1 MSEVIVADSNGVEL
15 RAVLF
20 REYDFEI
27 GDKENSFLVT
37 CNRSEWEN
45 VPSNARVYIPGTEYG
60 GIYKRLESD
69 TRSNAVA
76 VGGYTWRGMLQN
88 KVLCPPS
95 GQAYATDSGE
105 LNQILARRVSE
116 ALPGLFVG
124 SEESTG
130 VTVSY
135 QYGRYVTL
143 YDGLKEMLRSVG
155 YRMRIQYDQ
164 EQCKV
169 VVDAVPI
176 VDYSAQIEYSSDM
189 NANYSMVINKM
200 GVNHLI
206 CLGNGEL
213 QNRTVAH
220 LYADANGVISQT
232 QTQFGADEVTD
243 VYDYA
248 GAERETLIESGTDQ
262 MIANAS
268 KNEFAI
274 DLESAQDVAVG
285 DIVGCR
291 DYITGNTMTAPITV
305 KIVKWQNG
313 FEKIEY
319 QLSEEVTVEQTPVSL
334 MALSAPE
341 ETIETETPQDEE
353 DLEDES
359 I

>member
-1 MSEVIVADSNGVEL
+1 MSEVIIANASGVEL
-15 RAVLF
+15 RSILF

-27 GDKENSFLVT
+27 GDKENSFLIT
-37 CNRSEWEN
+37 CNRAEWEN
-45 VPSNARVYIPGTEYG
+45 VPDNARIYIPGTEYG

-69 TRSNAVA
+69 TRYNAVA

-88 KVLCPPS
+88 KVICPPS
-95 GQAYATDSGE
+95 GEDYATDSGE
-105 LNQILARRVSE
+105 LNQILARRVST

-143 YDGLKEMLRSVG
+143 YEGLKEMLRSAG
-155 YRMRIQYDQ
+155 YKMRIQYDQ
-164 EQCKV
+164 EQCRV

-200 GVNHLI
+200 GINHLI
-206 CLGNGEL
+206 CLGSGEL
-213 QNRTVAH
+213 KDRTVIH
-220 LYADANGVISQT
+220 LYADANGIISQT

-248 GAERETLIESGTDQ
+248 GAEADNLIESGTDQ
-262 MIANAS
+262 MKANAS

-291 DYITGNTMTAPITV
+291 DYITGNTMTAPITTKV
-305 KIVKWQNG
+305 VKWKNG
-313 FEKIEY
+313 FETVEY
-319 QLSEEVTVEQTPVSL
+319 QLSEEVTVEQTPVTL
-334 MALSAPE
+334 TMALNSE
-341 ETIETETPQDEE
+341 DDET
-353 DLEDES
+353 
-359 I
+359 

>member
-1 MSEVIVADSNGVEL
+1 MSEVIVADANGVEL

-37 CNRSEWEN
+37 CNRAEWEN
-45 VPSNARVYIPGTEYG
+45 VPANARIYIPGTEYG

-69 TRSNAVA
+69 TRNNAVA
-76 VGGYTWRGMLQN
+76 VGGYTWRGLLQK
-88 KVLCPPS
+88 KVIVPPS

-130 VTVSY
+130 VTVNY

-143 YDGLKEMLRSVG
+143 YDGLKEMLRSAG

-164 EQCKV
+164 EQSKV

-206 CLGNGEL
+206 CLKL
-213 QNRTVAH
+213 TV
-220 LYADANGVISQT
+220 NC
-232 QTQFGADEVTD
+232 
-243 VYDYA
+243 
-248 GAERETLIESGTDQ
+248 
-262 MIANAS
+262 
-268 KNEFAI
+268 K
-274 DLESAQDVAVG
+274 
-285 DIVGCR
+285 
-291 DYITGNTMTAPITV
+291 TGP
-305 KIVKWQNG
+305 
-313 FEKIEY
+313 
-319 QLSEEVTVEQTPVSL
+319 
-334 MALSAPE
+334 
-341 ETIETETPQDEE
+341 
-353 DLEDES
+353 
-359 I
+359 

>member
-1 MSEVIVADSNGVEL
+1 MSEVIIADASGVEL
-15 RAVLF
+15 RSILF

-27 GDKENSFLVT
+27 GDKENSFLIT
-37 CNRSEWEN
+37 CNRAEWEN
-45 VPSNARVYIPGTEYG
+45 VPDNARIYIPGTEYG

-69 TRSNAVA
+69 TRYNAVA

-88 KVLCPPS
+88 KVICPPS
-95 GQAYATDSGE
+95 GEDYATDSGE
-105 LNQILARRVSE
+105 LNQILARRVST
-116 ALPGLFVG
+116 AFPGLFVG

-143 YDGLKEMLRSVG
+143 YEGLKEMLRSAG
-155 YRMRIQYDQ
+155 YKMRIQYDQ
-164 EQCKV
+164 EQCRV

-206 CLGNGEL
+206 CLGSGEL
-213 QNRTVAH
+213 KDRTVIH
-220 LYADANGVISQT
+220 LYADVNGVISQT

-248 GAERETLIESGTDQ
+248 GAEADNLIESGTDQ
-262 MIANAS
+262 MKANAS

-291 DYITGNTMTAPITV
+291 DYITGNTMTAPITTKV
-305 KIVKWQNG
+305 VKWKSG
-313 FEKIEY
+313 FETVEY
-319 QLSEEVTVEQTPVSL
+319 QLSDEVTVEQTPVAL
-334 MALSAPE
+334 TMALNS
-341 ETIETETPQDEE
+341 
-353 DLEDES
+353 EDET
-359 I
+359 

>member
-1 MSEVIVADSNGVEL
+1 MSEVILADASGVEL
-15 RAVLF
+15 RSILF
-20 REYDFEI
+20 REYDFEV
-27 GDKENSFLVT
+27 GDKENSFLIT
-37 CNRSEWEN
+37 CNRAEWEN
-45 VPSNARVYIPGTEYG
+45 VPDNARIYIPGTEYG

-69 TRSNAVA
+69 TRNNAVA

-88 KVLCPPS
+88 KVICPPS
-95 GQAYATDSGE
+95 GQDYAIDSGE

-143 YDGLKEMLRSVG
+143 YEGLKEMLRSAG

-213 QNRTVAH
+213 KDRTVIH
-220 LYADANGVISQT
+220 LFADVNGIISQT

-248 GAERETLIESGTDQ
+248 GAETDNLIESGTDQ
-262 MIANAS
+262 MKANAS

-291 DYITGNTMTAPITV
+291 DYVTGNTMTAPITV
-305 KIVKWQNG
+305 KIVKWQKG
-313 FEKIEY
+313 FEKTEY
-319 QLSEEVTVEQTPVSL
+319 QLSDEVTVEQTPVTL
-334 MALSAPE
+334 TMALNS
-341 ETIETETPQDEE
+341 
-353 DLEDES
+353 EDET
-359 I
+359 

>member
-1 MSEVIVADSNGVEL
+1 MSEVILADASGVEL
-15 RAVLF
+15 RSILF
-20 REYDFEI
+20 REYDFEV
-27 GDKENSFLVT
+27 GDKENSFLIT
-37 CNRSEWEN
+37 CNRAEWKN
-45 VPSNARVYIPGTEYG
+45 IPDNARIYIPGTEYG

-69 TRSNAVA
+69 TRNNAVA

-88 KVLCPPS
+88 KVICPPS
-95 GQAYATDSGE
+95 GEDYATDSGE

-143 YDGLKEMLRSVG
+143 YEGLKEMLRSAG

-164 EQCKV
+164 EQCRV
-169 VVDAVPI
+169 VVNAVPI

-213 QNRTVAH
+213 KDRTAIH
-220 LYADANGVISQT
+220 LYADVNGVISQT

-248 GAERETLIESGTDQ
+248 GAESDNLIESGTDQ
-262 MIANAS
+262 MKANAS

-291 DYITGNTMTAPITV
+291 DYVTGNTMTAPITV
-305 KIVKWQNG
+305 KIVKWQKG
-313 FEKIEY
+313 FEQTEY
-319 QLSEEVTVEQTPVSL
+319 QLSDEVTVEQTPVTL
-334 MALSAPE
+334 TMALNS
-341 ETIETETPQDEE
+341 
-353 DLEDES
+353 EDET
-359 I
+359 

>member
-1 MSEVIVADSNGVEL
+1 MSEVIIADASGVEL
-15 RAVLF
+15 RSILF

-27 GDKENSFLVT
+27 GDKENSFLIT
-37 CNRSEWEN
+37 CNRAEWEN
-45 VPSNARVYIPGTEYG
+45 VPDNARIYIPGTEYG

-69 TRSNAVA
+69 TRYNAVA

-88 KVLCPPS
+88 KVICPPS
-95 GQAYATDSGE
+95 GQDYATDSGE

-124 SEESTG
+124 SEKSTG

-135 QYGRYVTL
+135 RYGRYVTL
-143 YDGLKEMLRSVG
+143 YEGLKEMLRSAG
-155 YRMRIQYDQ
+155 YKMRIQYDQ

-213 QNRTVAH
+213 KDRTVIH
-220 LYADANGVISQT
+220 LYADVNGVISQT

-248 GAERETLIESGTDQ
+248 GAEADNLIESGTDQ
-262 MIANAS
+262 MKANAS

-291 DYITGNTMTAPITV
+291 DYITGNTMTAPITTKV
-305 KIVKWQNG
+305 IKWKSG
-313 FEKIEY
+313 IETVEY
-319 QLSEEVTVEQTPVSL
+319 QLSDEVTVEQTPVAL
-334 MALSAPE
+334 TMALNS
-341 ETIETETPQDEE
+341 
-353 DLEDES
+353 EDET
-359 I
+359 

>member
-1 MSEVIVADSNGVEL
+1 MSEVILADASGVEL
-15 RAVLF
+15 RSILF

-37 CNRSEWEN
+37 CNRAEWEN

-95 GQAYATDSGE
+95 GQAHATDSGE

-116 ALPGLFVG
+116 AFPGLFIG

-213 QNRTVAH
+213 QNRTVVH

-232 QTQFGADEVTD
+232 QTQFGVDEVTD

-248 GAERETLIESGTDQ
+248 GAERDTLIESGTDQ
-262 MIANAS
+262 MITNAS

-313 FEKIEY
+313 FEKVEY
-319 QLSEEVTVEQTPVSL
+319 QLSEEVTVEQTPVSF
-334 MALSAPE
+334 MSVSENPE
-341 ETIETETPQDEE
+341 ETE
-353 DLEDES
+353 
-359 I
+359 

>member
-1 MSEVIVADSNGVEL
+1 MSEVILADASGVEL
-15 RAVLF
+15 RSILF
-20 REYDFEI
+20 REYDFEV
-27 GDKENSFLVT
+27 GDKENSFLIT
-37 CNRSEWEN
+37 CNRAEWKN
-45 VPSNARVYIPGTEYG
+45 IPDNARIYIPGTEYG

-69 TRSNAVA
+69 TRNNAVA

-88 KVLCPPS
+88 KVICPPS
-95 GQAYATDSGE
+95 GEDYATDSGE

-143 YDGLKEMLRSVG
+143 YEGLKEMLRSAG

-164 EQCKV
+164 EQCRV

-213 QNRTVAH
+213 KDRTAIH
-220 LYADANGVISQT
+220 LYADVNGVISQT

-248 GAERETLIESGTDQ
+248 GAESDNLIESGTDQ
-262 MIANAS
+262 MKANAS

-291 DYITGNTMTAPITV
+291 DYVTGNTMTAPITV
-305 KIVKWQNG
+305 KIVKWQKG
-313 FEKIEY
+313 FEQTEY
-319 QLSEEVTVEQTPVSL
+319 QLSDEVTVEQTPVTL
-334 MALSAPE
+334 TMALNS
-341 ETIETETPQDEE
+341 
-353 DLEDES
+353 EDET
-359 I
+359 

>member
-1 MSEVIVADSNGVEL
+1 MSEVIIADASGVEL
-15 RAVLF
+15 RSILF

-27 GDKENSFLVT
+27 GDKENSFLIT
-37 CNRSEWEN
+37 CNRAEWEN
-45 VPSNARVYIPGTEYG
+45 VPDNARIYIPGTEYG

-69 TRSNAVA
+69 TRYNAVA

-88 KVLCPPS
+88 KVICPPA
-95 GQAYATDSGE
+95 GEDYATDSGE
-105 LNQILARRVSE
+105 LNQILARRVST

-135 QYGRYVTL
+135 QYSRYVTL
-143 YDGLKEMLRSVG
+143 YEGLKEMLRSAG
-155 YRMRIQYDQ
+155 YKMRIQYDQ
-164 EQCKV
+164 EQCRV

-189 NANYSMVINKM
+189 NANYSMIINKM

-206 CLGNGEL
+206 CLGSGEL
-213 QNRTVAH
+213 KDRTVIH
-220 LYADANGVISQT
+220 LYADVNGVISQT

-248 GAERETLIESGTDQ
+248 GAEADNLIESGTDQ
-262 MIANAS
+262 MKANAS

-291 DYITGNTMTAPITV
+291 DYITGNTMTAPITTKV
-305 KIVKWQNG
+305 VKWKSG
-313 FEKIEY
+313 FETIEY
-319 QLSEEVTVEQTPVSL
+319 QLSDEVTVEQTPVAL
-334 MALSAPE
+334 TMALNS
-341 ETIETETPQDEE
+341 
-353 DLEDES
+353 EDET
-359 I
+359 

>member
-1 MSEVIVADSNGVEL
+1 MSEVIVADTNGVEL
-15 RAVLF
+15 RTILF
-20 REYDFEI
+20 REYDFEV

-37 CNRSEWEN
+37 CNRAEWEN

-69 TRSNAVA
+69 TRNNAVA
-76 VGGYTWRGMLQN
+76 VGGYTWRGLLQK
-88 KVLCPPS
+88 KVIIPPS

-105 LNQILARRVSE
+105 LNDILARRVSE

-143 YDGLKEMLRSVG
+143 YDGLKEMLRSAG
-155 YRMRIQYDQ
+155 YRMRIAYDQ
-164 EQCKV
+164 EQSKV

-189 NANYSMVINKM
+189 NANYAMVINKM

-213 QNRTVAH
+213 QNRTVVH
-220 LYADANGVISQT
+220 LYADVNGVISQT
-232 QTQFGADEVTD
+232 QTQFGVDEVTD

-248 GAERETLIESGTDQ
+248 GAERVTLIESGTDQ

-274 DLESAQDVAVG
+274 DLESTQDVAIG

-305 KIVKWQNG
+305 KIVKWQKG
-313 FEKIEY
+313 FESVEY
-319 QLSEEVTVEQTPVSL
+319 QLSEEVTVQQTPVSL
-334 MALSAPE
+334 MAMSAPE
-341 ETIETETPQDEE
+341 ETEETETPQDEE
-353 DLEDES
+353 DLEETE
-359 I
+359 

>member
-1 MSEVIVADSNGVEL
+1 MSEVIIADASGVEL
-15 RAVLF
+15 RSILF

-27 GDKENSFLVT
+27 GDKENSFLIT
-37 CNRSEWEN
+37 CNRAEWEN
-45 VPSNARVYIPGTEYG
+45 VPDNARIYIPGTEYG

-69 TRSNAVA
+69 TRYNAVA

-88 KVLCPPS
+88 KVVCPPA
-95 GQAYATDSGE
+95 GEDYATDSGE
-105 LNQILARRVSE
+105 LNQILARMVSE

-135 QYGRYVTL
+135 RYGRYVTL
-143 YDGLKEMLRSVG
+143 YEGLKEMLRSAG
-155 YRMRIQYDQ
+155 YKMRIQYDQ

-213 QNRTVAH
+213 KDRTVIH
-220 LYADANGVISQT
+220 LYADVNGVISQT

-248 GAERETLIESGTDQ
+248 GAEADNLVESGTDQ
-262 MIANAS
+262 MKANAS

-291 DYITGNTMTAPITV
+291 DYITGNTMTAPITTKV
-305 KIVKWQNG
+305 VKWKNG
-313 FEKIEY
+313 FETVEY
-319 QLSEEVTVEQTPVSL
+319 QLSEEVTVEQTPVTL
-334 MALSAPE
+334 TMALNS
-341 ETIETETPQDEE
+341 
-353 DLEDES
+353 EDET
-359 I
+359 

>member
-1 MSEVIVADSNGVEL
+1 MSEVILADASGVEL
-15 RAVLF
+15 RSILF
-20 REYDFEI
+20 RQYDFEV
-27 GDKENSFLVT
+27 GDKENSFLIT
-37 CNRSEWEN
+37 CNRAEWEN
-45 VPSNARVYIPGTEYG
+45 VPDNARIYIPGTEYG

-69 TRSNAVA
+69 TRYNAVA

-88 KVLCPPS
+88 KVICPPS
-95 GQAYATDSGE
+95 GEDYATDSGE
-105 LNQILARRVSE
+105 LNQILARRVST

-135 QYGRYVTL
+135 RYGRYVTL
-143 YDGLKEMLRSVG
+143 YEGLKEMLRSAG
-155 YRMRIQYDQ
+155 YKMRIQYDQ
-164 EQCKV
+164 EQCRV

-206 CLGNGEL
+206 CLGSGEL
-213 QNRTVAH
+213 KDRTVIH
-220 LYADANGVISQT
+220 LYADVNGVISQT

-248 GAERETLIESGTDQ
+248 GAEADNLIESGTDQ
-262 MIANAS
+262 MKANAS

-291 DYITGNTMTAPITV
+291 DYITGNTMTAPITTKV
-305 KIVKWQNG
+305 VKWKNG
-313 FEKIEY
+313 FETVEY
-319 QLSEEVTVEQTPVSL
+319 QLSEEVTVEQTPVTL
-334 MALSAPE
+334 TMALNSE
-341 ETIETETPQDEE
+341 DDET
-353 DLEDES
+353 
-359 I
+359 